1 MSSGSTT
8 PEFELVA
15 RYGDKPLL
23 FLFTGEGAHS
33 AATDVTSLQSSSAWP
48 LVEAALE
55 KHALP

>member
-33 AATDVTSLQSSSAWP
+33 AATDVTSLQRHSD
-48 LVEAALE
+48 
-55 KHALP
+55 KK